1 MLDYYRRKYDIFRPW
16 WPQITVWCWQ
26 Y

>member
-1 MLDYYRRKYDIFRPW
+1 MLDYYRRKYEIFRRW